1 MFRYLSPI
9 ALTLWATCSTAAIQN
24 SDFWFHNDGDIVF
37 IDGQRGA
44 PREMVNCCVSEQV

>member
-37 IDGQRGA
+37 IDG
-44 PREMVNCCVSEQV
+44 